1 MNFYKNWIAYWTI
14 VKSGLCRVFRLWPQ
28 TLVPPVITSF
38 LYFSIFGH
46 VIGSRVGEMEGFT
59 YAAFIAP
66 GLIMM
71 QVIMSAYSGTVSTF
85 FMAKF
90 HRDIEEL
97 LVSPMSNFSI
107 LLAYASIGVFRGV
120 LTGILVTGV
129 AMCFTEIYFYSFAT
143 ILLISIVSSAIFSLA
158 GLINAVYAR
167 NFDDIS
173 IIPNFVLTPLT
184 YFGGV
189 FYSVNALPEKWRFI
203 SYINPIYYI
212 IHAFRY
218 GFLGAHYTHLGLS
231 IGLISIFLVGLFLIA
246 WAIFKSGAGLRS

>member
-1 MNFYKNWIAYWTI
+1 MNFYKNWVAYWTI
-14 VKSGLCRVFRLWPQ
+14 IRAGLWRVLRLWPQ
-28 TLVPPVITSF
+28 TLVPPIITSF

-46 VIGSRVGEMEGFT
+46 VIGSRVGTMEGFS

-120 LTGILVTGV
+120 ITGILVMCV
-129 AMCFTEIYFYSFAT
+129 AMSFTDIYFYSPGA
-143 ILLISIVSSAIFSLA
+143 ILLISVVSSAIFSLA

-189 FYSVNALPEKWRFI
+189 FYSINALPETWRFV
-203 SYINPIYYI
+203 SYVNPIYYI

-218 GFLGAHYTHLGLS
+218 GFLGIHYTHLGLS
-231 IGLISIFLVGLFLIA
+231 IGLICVFLAGLFTIA
-246 WAIFKSGAGLRS
+246 WMIFRSGAGLRS